1 MNYLTRRVKLASSSS
16 KVTIFGF
23 GDLHADSPAFDA
35 DGFNLLKDDI
45 LATEG
50 PVYSICM
57 GDLVDFTNT
66 RTRKT
71 LEVAFGSGV
80 VESTRAD
87 LDDFA
92 EQKRLAAQ
100 ELLAPIAPTILAVTE
115 GNHGW
120 TYEDNTTLDQRVAE
134 GFGFDYAQGLIA
146 IRLTLVCGKKQAN
159 LHILAHHGL
168 GGGASAGGDLNNLLR
183 KFGPYANCNI
193 ALSGHTHRLYVHHD
207 NPSLLL
213 PDGATY
219 DYTKQA
225 DRHYARTGSFVRGY
239 IPGATTYVER
249 TLLPPTSLGYVKFTA
264 TLHRDR
270 RDHTSVRVSG
280 QAIEV

>member
-1 MNYLTRRVKLASSSS
+1 MNYLTRRVQHASSSS
-16 KVTIFGF
+16 TVTIFGF

-92 EQKRLAAQ
+92 EQKR
-100 ELLAPIAPTILAVTE
+100 
-115 GNHGW
+115 
-120 TYEDNTTLDQRVAE
+120 
-134 GFGFDYAQGLIA
+134 
-146 IRLTLVCGKKQAN
+146 
-159 LHILAHHGL
+159 
-168 GGGASAGGDLNNLLR
+168 
-183 KFGPYANCNI
+183 
-193 ALSGHTHRLYVHHD
+193 
-207 NPSLLL
+207 
-213 PDGATY
+213 
-219 DYTKQA
+219 
-225 DRHYARTGSFVRGY
+225 
-239 IPGATTYVER
+239 
-249 TLLPPTSLGYVKFTA
+249 
-264 TLHRDR
+264 
-270 RDHTSVRVSG
+270 
-280 QAIEV
+280 